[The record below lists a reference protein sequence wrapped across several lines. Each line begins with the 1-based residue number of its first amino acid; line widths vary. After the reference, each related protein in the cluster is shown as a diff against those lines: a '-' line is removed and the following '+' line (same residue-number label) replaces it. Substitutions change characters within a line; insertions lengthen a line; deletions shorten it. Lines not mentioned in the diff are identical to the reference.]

1 MGGDNSIG
9 TLFLLAAIGLFAY
22 ALIRGRRQQREVQN
36 VQAGLTAGT
45 EVMTSSG
52 LYATV
57 VAIDGDVVTLETAPG
72 TTSRWDRRAVIRVV
86 TPSGVQDDDEDAD
99 TTEGDTPPG
108 RE

>member
-1 MGGDNSIG
+1 VGGDNSIG
-9 TLFLLAAIGLFAY
+9 TLFLLAAVGLFVY
-22 ALIRGRRQQREVQN
+22 ALVRGRRQQREVQN
-36 VQAGLTAGT
+36 VQARLTPGT
-45 EVMTSSG
+45 DVMTSSG

-72 TTSRWDRRAVIRVV
+72 TTSRWDKRAVIRVV
-86 TPSGVQDDDEDAD
+86 TPSGVQAGDGDAD